1 MENQEVQSTLT
12 TIKSDVVEIK
22 DEIQKI
28 IVSNDEQMDLASEF
42 LSKVKTRI
50 NRVEAKRKKYVGP
63 LNAQVKKINA
73 DFKAVKS
80 PYEEMERIVKGRI
93 GAYVTQKRKEQEEK
107 EREEKRRQQE
117 EARKLAEKEKIS
129 NQKAAAQLRKEREEQ
144 NALKPKDAEIAPKTS
159 STTEKGKVVTKV
171 VTKFEVTDPSKVPD
185 MYKVVDEKLIRQ
197 AVNNGTKRIAGV
209 RIYEDTQVCAR

>member
-1 MENQEVQSTLT
+1 MENQNVESTLT
-12 TIKSDVVEIK
+12 TIKNDTVEIR
-22 DEIQKI
+22 DEIQSI
-28 IVSNDEQMDLASEF
+28 IVSNDEQMDMASEF

-50 NRVEAKRKKYVGP
+50 NRVEAKRKEYVQP
-63 LNAQVKKINA
+63 LNDQVKKINA
-73 DFKAVKS
+73 DFKEVKA

-93 GAYVTQKRKEQEEK
+93 GAYVTEQRRIREEK

-117 EARKLAEKEKIS
+117 EARKLAEKQKIS

-144 NALKPKDAEIAPKTS
+144 EAFKPKDIEIAPKTS
-159 STTEKGKVVTKV
+159 SNTESAKVVTKV

-185 MYKVVDEKLIRQ
+185 QYKVVDEKLIRK
-197 AVNNGTKRIAGV
+197 AVNNGVKRIAGV